1 MTFLTQTLFTYL
13 MLYYM
18 WRQKNDIN
26 RKNMFFVAL
35 AFLIVMIYLIAY
47 IYLLFQGQLG
57 WIEIIG
63 LVSVLC
69 FSGLIIVSS
78 LKSDQSHER

>member
-1 MTFLTQTLFTYL
+1 MAFLTQTIFAYL

-35 AFLIVMIYLIAY
+35 AFLVVMIYVIAY
-47 IYLLFQGQLG
+47 VYLLFQGQLG
-57 WIEIIG
+57 WVEIIG

-69 FSGLIIVSS
+69 FSVLVIVFS

>member
-13 MLYYM
+13 ILYFI

-26 RKNMFFVAL
+26 RKNIFFVAL

-47 IYLLFQGQLG
+47 VYLLFQGKLG
-57 WIEIIG
+57 WIELIG

-69 FSGLIIVSS
+69 FSGLTIVSS
-78 LKSDQSHER
+78 LKSDQNHER

>member
-1 MTFLTQTLFTYL
+1 MGFFTQTLFAYL

-26 RKNMFFVAL
+26 RKNIFFVAL
-35 AFLIVMIYLIAY
+35 AFLVVMIYVIAY
-47 IYLLFQGQLG
+47 IYLLFKGELG
-57 WIEIIG
+57 WVEIIS

-69 FSGLIIVSS
+69 FSVLLIVSS

>member
-13 MLYYM
+13 ILYFI

-26 RKNMFFVAL
+26 RKNIFFVAL

-47 IYLLFQGQLG
+47 IYLLFQGKLG

-69 FSGLIIVSS
+69 FSGLTIVFS
-78 LKSDQSHER
+78 LKSDQNHER

>member
-1 MTFLTQTLFTYL
+1 MGFFIQTLFAYL

-26 RKNMFFVAL
+26 RKNIFFVAL
-35 AFLIVMIYLIAY
+35 AFLVVMIYVIAY
-47 IYLLFQGQLG
+47 AYLLFQGKLG

-63 LVSVLC
+63 LVSVFC
-69 FSGLIIVSS
+69 FSVLTIIFS
-78 LKSDQSHER
+78 LKSGQNH

>member
-13 MLYYM
+13 ILYFI

-26 RKNMFFVAL
+26 RKNIFFVAL

-47 IYLLFQGQLG
+47 VYLLFQGKLG
-57 WIEIIG
+57 WIELIG

-69 FSGLIIVSS
+69 FSGLTIVFS
-78 LKSDQSHER
+78 LKSDQNHER

>member
-13 MLYYM
+13 ILYFI

-47 IYLLFQGQLG
+47 IYLLFQGKLG
-57 WIEIIG
+57 WIELIG

-69 FSGLIIVSS
+69 FSGLTIVFS
-78 LKSDQSHER
+78 LKSDQNHER

>member
-13 MLYYM
+13 ILYFI

-26 RKNMFFVAL
+26 RKNIFFVAL

-47 IYLLFQGQLG
+47 VYLLFQGKLG

-69 FSGLIIVSS
+69 FSGLTIVSS
-78 LKSDQSHER
+78 LKSDQNHER

>member
-13 MLYYM
+13 ILYFI

-26 RKNMFFVAL
+26 RKNIFFVAL

-47 IYLLFQGQLG
+47 VYLLFQGKLG

-69 FSGLIIVSS
+69 FSGLTIVFS
-78 LKSDQSHER
+78 LKSDQNHER

>member
-13 MLYYM
+13 ILYFI

-26 RKNMFFVAL
+26 RKNIFFVAL

-47 IYLLFQGQLG
+47 IYLLFQGKLG
-57 WIEIIG
+57 WIELIG

-69 FSGLIIVSS
+69 FSGLTIVSS
-78 LKSDQSHER
+78 LKSDQNHER

>member
-13 MLYYM
+13 MLYFI

-26 RKNMFFVAL
+26 RKKIFFVAL

-47 IYLLFQGQLG
+47 VYLLFQGKLG
-57 WIEIIG
+57 WIELIG

-69 FSGLIIVSS
+69 FSGLTIVSS
-78 LKSDQSHER
+78 LKSDQNHER